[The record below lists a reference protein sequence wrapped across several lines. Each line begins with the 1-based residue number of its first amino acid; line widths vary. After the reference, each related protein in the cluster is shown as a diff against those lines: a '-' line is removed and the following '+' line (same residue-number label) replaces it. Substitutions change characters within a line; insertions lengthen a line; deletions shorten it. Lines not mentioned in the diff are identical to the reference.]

1 MARRAY
7 PIPRAFAS
15 ELKLWRAHFEAEGDS
30 PERANEHARA
40 VVTGVYLRDE
50 EPATLV
56 DDSDEL
62 PRAGFVARPVE
73 GALPRLELPPFRW
86 GDVVPLP
93 PEGPLAAAATG
104 PRALDGEPHANSPT
118 DVGGVQ
124 SGWRAA

>member
-15 ELKLWRAHFEAEGDS
+15 ELRLWRAHFEAEGDS

-50 EPATLV
+50 EPSAVV

-73 GALPRLELPPFRW
+73 GDLPRLELPPFRW

-93 PEGPLAAAATG
+93 PDT
-104 PRALDGEPHANSPT
+104 R
-118 DVGGVQ
+118 
-124 SGWRAA
+124 RAA